1 MSALVPTQI
10 EEYHNE
16 GYLIIENLLTTEE
29 IDAFVNYE
37 ATQVDCGPRGLQNHR
52 SDQQWAQLAHHPNIV
67 GVVRQLLN
75 GTPEIVQTMYM
86 NKAPQGGTGIAL
98 HQDTHYIRNE
108 PNSLMA
114 CWLAMNDTDRDNG
127 GLCVLP
133 GSNHKGLYEFT
144 RVRNESE
151 HTAWEKDYPMRDS
164 NNVEWL
170 ETMHS
175 FDIIGVSKDEIKRLT
190 VPKGA
195 GVFFTGMTVHGSY
208 ANHST
213 DRPRQA
219 FATHYI
225 HTDTWIYRCDIQDTV
240 PVRQGDASP
249 EQAV

>member
-1 MSALVPTQI
+1 MSALAPTQI

-16 GYLIIENLLTTEE
+16 GYLIIENLLTAEE
-29 IDAFVNYE
+29 VDAFVNYE
-37 ATQVDCGPRGLQNHR
+37 ATQVDCGPRGLQNHCND
-52 SDQQWAQLAHHPNIV
+52 SQWAQLAHHPNIV
-67 GVVRQLLN
+67 GVVRQLLD
-75 GTPEIVQTMYM
+75 GPPEIVQTMYM
-86 NKAPQGGTGIAL
+86 NKAPKGGTGIAL

-114 CWLAMNDTDRDNG
+114 CWLAMNDTDPDNG

-133 GSNHKGLYEFT
+133 GSNQKGLYEFT

-151 HTAWEKDYPMRDS
+151 HTAWEKDYPMRDP

-175 FDIIGVSKDEIKRLT
+175 FDIIGASKDEIKHLT

-219 FATHYI
+219 FAIHYK
-225 HTDTWIYRCDIQDTV
+225 HTDTWIYRCDIQETV
-240 PVRQGDASP
+240 PVRQGDTSP
-249 EQAV
+249 Q

>member
-1 MSALVPTQI
+1 MSALAPTQI

-16 GYLIIENLLTTEE
+16 GYLIIENLLTAEE
-29 IDAFVNYE
+29 VDAFVNYE
-37 ATQVDCGPRGLQNHR
+37 ATQVDCGPRGLQNHCND
-52 SDQQWAQLAHHPNIV
+52 SQWAQLAHHPNIV
-67 GVVRQLLN
+67 GVVRQLLD
-75 GTPEIVQTMYM
+75 GPPEIVQTMYM

-114 CWLAMNDTDRDNG
+114 CWLAMNDTDPDNG

-133 GSNHKGLYEFT
+133 GSNQKGLYEFT

-151 HTAWEKDYPMRDS
+151 HTAWEKDYPMRDP
-164 NNVEWL
+164 NKVEWL

-175 FDIIGVSKDEIKRLT
+175 FDIIGVSEDEIKRLT
-190 VPKGA
+190 VPKGS

-219 FATHYI
+219 FAIHYI

-240 PVRQGDASP
+240 PVRQGDTSP
-249 EQAV
+249 Q

>member
-16 GYLIIENLLTTEE
+16 GYLIVENLLTTEE
-29 IDAFVNYE
+29 VDAFVNYE
-37 ATQVDCGPRGLQNHR
+37 ATQIDCRPPGLQNHR
-52 SDQQWAQLAHHPNIV
+52 SDPQWAQLANHPHIV
-67 GVVRQLLN
+67 SVVRQLLD
-75 GTPEIVQTMYM
+75 GPPEIVQTMYM

-114 CWLAMNDTDRDNG
+114 CWLAMNDTDPDNG

-133 GSNHKGLYEFT
+133 GSNQKGLYEFT
-144 RVRNESE
+144 RVRNKSE
-151 HTAWEKDYPMRDS
+151 HTAWEKDYPMRDP
-164 NNVEWL
+164 NKVEWL

-175 FDIIGVSKDEIKRLT
+175 FDIIGVSEDEIKRLT

-219 FATHYI
+219 FAIHYI

-240 PVRQGDASP
+240 PVRQGDTSP
-249 EQAV
+249 